1 MKSRKP
7 QPASRKKRYYSV
19 RSYSFR
25 PRYFHCENVNREREN
40 DIKRADE
47 FICFSARKKPDERP

>member
-1 MKSRKP
+1 MKSRDP
-7 QPASRKKRYYSV
+7 QPAAREKSDDSV

-47 FICFSARKKPDERP
+47 FICFSARKKPDEHP